1 MLYYGE
7 SFSYRRCMELV
18 RALVLMNI
26 ERGQVPKTAKQLAEM
41 DEVVDVYSVA
51 GDWDLVAIVQAGEY
65 ERVAEVVTEKL
76 QSVETVLRTTTLMA
90 FRSYKF
96 SA

>member
-1 MLYYGE
+1 MI
-7 SFSYRRCMELV
+7 

-26 ERGQVPKTAKQLAEM
+26 DRGKVPQTARQLAEM

-51 GDWDLVAIVQAGEY
+51 GDYDLVAIVQSEEY
-65 ERVAEVVTEKL
+65 ERLAEIVTEKL
-76 QSVETVLRTTTLMA
+76 QSIEAVAHTTTLMA

-96 SA
+96 LP

>member
-1 MLYYGE
+1 
-7 SFSYRRCMELV
+7 LV
-18 RALVLMNI
+18 RALVLINV

-51 GDWDLVAIVQAGEY
+51 GDYDLVAIIQTSEY
-65 ERVAEVVTEKL
+65 ERLAEVVTEKL
-76 QSVETVLRTTTLMA
+76 QAIDTITRTTTLMA

-96 SA
+96 SP